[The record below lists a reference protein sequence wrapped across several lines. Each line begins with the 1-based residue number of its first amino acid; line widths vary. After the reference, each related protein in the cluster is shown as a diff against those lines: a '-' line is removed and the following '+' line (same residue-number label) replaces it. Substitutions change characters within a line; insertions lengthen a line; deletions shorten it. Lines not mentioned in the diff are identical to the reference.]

1 MHKPRAAFAH
11 PDFCYYTAARFLS
24 ICSYHMLV
32 VALSQY
38 VYEQTRHPFHLG
50 LMGFVLFLP
59 KFGLAL
65 IAGHAA
71 DRYDR
76 RRIILIYRGSQCLII
91 AGILFFYLSNISFLW
106 GLYPLLI
113 LLGSANAFEGPA
125 SHAIVADLVPEKDF
139 NNAVAW
145 NSSTMQMALIMGP
158 ALSGSIYVLSHSPME
173 VLVVILVMRIL
184 SFLLVFPIKPQKAHA
199 PTEDITKKNLF
210 SGLQYV
216 FKTRLILGTI
226 SLDLFAVLLGG
237 ATALMPIFANDIL
250 HVGPSGLGY
259 LRAAPSLGAAI
270 MALWMAYRSPLKNPG
285 LTMLWCVALFGISTL
300 LFGFSQNFY
309 FSLFILFVLGAADM
323 VSVVVRGVLVQ
334 IKTPPAMR
342 GRVSAVNLVFIG
354 ASNELGEFESGVL
367 ASLIGTVPAVVAG
380 GIGTLVIVAIWA
392 RIFPEIREYK
402 N

>member
-1 MHKPRAAFAH
+1 
-11 PDFCYYTAARFLS
+11 
-24 ICSYHMLV
+24 MLV

-65 IAGHAA
+65 IAGHMA

-76 RRIILIYRGSQCLII
+76 RRIILFYRASQCLII
-91 AGILFFYLSNISFLW
+91 AGILVFYLSNISFLG
-106 GLYPLLI
+106 GLYLLLF
-113 LLGSANAFEGPA
+113 LLGSANAFDGPA

-145 NSSTMQMALIMGP
+145 NSSTMQIAMIAGP
-158 ALSGSIYVLSHSPME
+158 ALSGLIYAASHRPLE
-173 VLVVILVMRIL
+173 VLIVILVMRIF
-184 SFLLVFPIKPQKAHA
+184 SFLLIFPIKPQKAHA
-199 PTEDITKKNLF
+199 PSEEITKKNLF

-250 HVGPSGLGY
+250 HVGPAGLGY
-259 LRAAPSLGAAI
+259 LRAAPSLGATA
-270 MALWMAYRSPLKNPG
+270 MALWLAHHSPLKKPG
-285 LTMLWCVALFGISTL
+285 STMLWCVALFGISTL
-300 LFGFSQNFY
+300 LFGFSENFY
-309 FSLFILFVLGAADM
+309 LSLIVLFVLGAADM

-342 GRVSAVNLVFIG
+342 GRVSAINLVFIG
-354 ASNELGEFESGVL
+354 ASNELGEFESGIL
-367 ASLIGTVPAVVAG
+367 ASFIGTVPTVIVG
-380 GIGTLVIVAIWA
+380 GIATLAIVAIWA
-392 RIFPEIREYK
+392 KIFPEIREYR